1 MRSKKIEIMAIES
14 EAYDA
19 MLGDIR
25 GIVSSMRAL
34 HLQTLSGFAPIVHN
48 IIQEHCRDAQHIQLT
63 LDSIFDC
70 AGLPEGLLL
79 YKKLCRY
86 YFDIDPETT
95 ARYVYDYRD
104 WYENDDASDLDDS
117 IHEQ

>member
-1 MRSKKIEIMAIES
+1 MTSKKTQTMAIES
-14 EAYDA
+14 GAYDA
-19 MLGDIR
+19 MLGDIM

-34 HLQTLSGFAPIVHN
+34 HLQTLSSLTPIVHN
-48 IIQEHCRDAQHIQLT
+48 IIRERCRDAQHIQRT

-86 YFDIDPETT
+86 YYDIDPETT
-95 ARYVYDYRD
+95 ARYVYYYRD
-104 WYENDDASDLDDS
+104 WYENDDTTDLDDS

>member
-1 MRSKKIEIMAIES
+1 MKSKKTES
-14 EAYDA
+14 FATQSVTYDA
-19 MLGDIR
+19 TMTDIV
-25 GIVSSMRAL
+25 GIVSSLRDL
-34 HLQTLSGFAPIVHN
+34 QLQTLRGLAPVVN
-48 IIQEHCRDAQHIQLT
+48 DIIQDRCLDAQHIQRT
-63 LDSIFDC
+63 LDAVFDC

-86 YFDIDPETT
+86 YYDIDPETT

-104 WYENDDASDLDDS
+104 WYENDDTSDLDDS